1 MASLIKQQQ
10 QQARESGTLRIKSLF
25 TLATTRI
32 KFIRIK
38 FTRKLFE
45 KLFYIHFIPI
55 STLTIALTIR
65 GLILIFIIK
74 TDHHFHPSKWYPP
87 LLVAT
92 ACATIISLAWQQFTS
107 YNPSAAIKL
116 AFYFTPLFTCSAGIV
131 LVLIG
136 SHLSLA
142 IGVIAVVSS
151 IIISI
156 YTCWITPR
164 FDYAVKILYVSVAF
178 PPPGTP
184 TLVLLSLL
192 MALSYW
198 VFLMLGIGGATANG
212 SDFDAVFILFSLLS
226 LSWTMQ
232 VIKNV
237 VFVTISR
244 IRYINFASGMDME
257 TPIACR
263 ETLKYLINNIVI
275 GSMLV
280 PILGVVRGSARII
293 NLVAGG
299 HDEFLFS
306 CANCYLE
313 AASTLIT
320 YGNRWGFVHVGV
332 YDKGF
337 VQASKDTWNLFRVG
351 GMEQL
356 IDSDLT
362 GSFCFLSGLAGGAL
376 SSVVGGT
383 WALVIRDKKSYAT
396 EVSLYAFVI
405 GYFMKTRR
413 PAAQSVAGHFK
424 ITNRSLKVID
434 STPEVVVQ
442 PSKVASYGFRMC
454 RIAMAWPQACVSA
467 YYVAYAENPLNP
479 RFDSAIRTQIHQI
492 QRSMA

>member
-1 MASLIKQQQ
+1 MASLNKVSLQQQ
-10 QQARESGTLRIKSLF
+10 VPQESGTLRIESSS
-25 TLATTRI
+25 TLATTTTTTTFPR
-32 KFIRIK
+32 
-38 FTRKLFE
+38 
-45 KLFYIHFIPI
+45 KLFYIHLILI
-55 STLTIALTIR
+55 AILTLTVTIR
-65 GLILIFIIK
+65 GFIFIAK
-74 TDHHFHPSKWYPP
+74 THHFHPKKWYPP

-92 ACATIISLAWQQFTS
+92 GCSAIIGLVYQLITS
-107 YNPSAAIKL
+107 YNPSAAMKL

-136 SHLSLA
+136 TSVSLA

-164 FDYAVKILYVSVAF
+164 FDYAIKILSVSIAF
-178 PPPGTP
+178 PPAGTP
-184 TLVLLSLL
+184 ALVLLSLVIAVL
-192 MALSYW
+192 YSA
-198 VFLMLGIGGATANG
+198 FLVVGIGGATATGRN
-212 SDFDAVFILFSLLS
+212 FDVVFILVILFSL
-226 LSWTMQ
+226 SWSMQ

-237 VFVTISR
+237 ISVTVSR

-257 TPIACR
+257 TQTATR
-263 ETLKYLINNIVI
+263 ETIKYLIGDIAI

-293 NLVAGG
+293 SLVAGG

-320 YGNRWGFVHVGV
+320 YGNRWGFVQVGV
-332 YDKGF
+332 YNKGF
-337 VQASKDTWNLFRVG
+337 IQASQETWDLFRVG

-383 WALVIRDKKSYAT
+383 WALVIHDRDSYAT

-405 GYFMKTRR
+405 GYF
-413 PAAQSVAGHFK
+413 
-424 ITNRSLKVID
+424 
-434 STPEVVVQ
+434 
-442 PSKVASYGFRMC
+442 MC

-479 RFDSAIRTQIHQI
+479 RFDSAIRTQIQQI